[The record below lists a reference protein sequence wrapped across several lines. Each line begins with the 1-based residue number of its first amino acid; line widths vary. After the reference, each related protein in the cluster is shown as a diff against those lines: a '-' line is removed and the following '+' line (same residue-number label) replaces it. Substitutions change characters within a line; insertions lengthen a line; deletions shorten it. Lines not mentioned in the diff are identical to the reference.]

1 MKNAESVLKLCQLMF
16 RTENLESRLDI
27 LDLLLATKS
36 DVSLKLFMDYH
47 GLKLIW
53 GWMVDINSSNDTIA
67 NLECKIKVFKLRI
80 KFRRIFSK

>member
-1 MKNAESVLKLCQLMF
+1 MF

-67 NLECKIKVFKLRI
+67 NLECKIKVLTSLWFDSISLFNFI
-80 KFRRIFSK
+80 YLFFI